1 MRLAAV
7 RRCAR
12 EPHPAV
18 DPGAVAN
25 GRRRRVCYSRLSAR
39 APRRCHAGAGSRRLR
54 GACRWPNPHRT
65 AARPAR
71 PPRAGQ
77 RPAAGLDR
85 IEVGLDRIDAARL
98 QLDERTLPVEE
109 PRVPEGPLQSDNRF
123 DLVPPLRHRLR
134 RRRPD
139 AYVGS
144 DLFVNYVNAPTN
156 REKVAPDLFVAF
168 GVKERPKGSYALGPD
183 RPAPS
188 FVLEIVSER
197 TWRDDRHR
205 KPSIYAKLGVR
216 EYFLF
221 DPEGR
226 RLSPALVGYE
236 LRGGEYVPLPMEEGL
251 PGGRRGVPSAVLGLV
266 LCVPGSGGATLR
278 WYDPAAGEYLR
289 APEESEARLE
299 EEAAARREAE
309 TRAAAAETR
318 AATAETRAATAETR
332 AEMEAEARR
341 AEAAARRQAEA
352 ETAALRSRLR

>member
-1 MRLAAV
+1 M
-7 RRCAR
+7 
-12 EPHPAV
+12 
-18 DPGAVAN
+18 
-25 GRRRRVCYSRLSAR
+25 
-39 APRRCHAGAGSRRLR
+39 
-54 GACRWPNPHRT
+54 
-65 AARPAR
+65 
-71 PPRAGQ
+71 
-77 RPAAGLDR
+77 
-85 IEVGLDRIDAARL
+85 
-98 QLDERTLPVEE
+98 
-109 PRVPEGPLQSDNRF
+109 
-123 DLVPPLRHRLR
+123 
-134 RRRPD
+134 
-139 AYVGS
+139 
-144 DLFVNYVNAPTN
+144 
-156 REKVAPDLFVAF
+156 
-168 GVKERPKGSYALGPD
+168 
-183 RPAPS
+183 
-188 FVLEIVSER
+188 LEIVSER

-299 EEAAARREAE
+299 EEAAARWEAE
-309 TRAAAAETR
+309 TRLEEEAAARWEAETR
-318 AATAETRAATAETR
+318 LEEETAARREAETR

-352 ETAALRSRLR
+352 EIAALRSRLR